1 MWRPGHD
8 EEFTSHAQRKGV
20 KIYLNGEFES
30 GKDLHIESDWTLR
43 DFLNACAQRLGTSMS
58 LKRVFNADGNDLDD
72 CMMIEDNDILFL
84 SNGDDF
90 IPPRL
95 DVGSVHMR
103 SGPSWESIPSVI
115 SGFKIGDVLGRG
127 GFGEVR
133 IGEHHLTGE
142 RVALKFLRKA
152 EIISMG
158 AAERTTTE
166 IQCLSALRH
175 AHIIRLMQHL
185 ESPHHVVLVF
195 EIMEGGD
202 LAKYLLTRQEE
213 AVKSGGLLS
222 TFPYAL
228 PEDEARHVFSQ
239 IISAIGYAHN
249 QHICHR
255 DLKLENILLKHA
267 DLSCVKIADFGL
279 SAFYRPGAMMKSSCG
294 TLSFLAPE
302 VFQGTSNAGPPLD
315 VWALGVILFA
325 LLCGRLPFEGPDL
338 AGTKRPRDTII
349 RSRISKGH
357 YKIEEGLSPEAKDLV
372 RRMLRVD
379 PSIRASV
386 PEIFSHVWMKST
398 TGATYDSSHSS
409 SHRDLVSPLSVMQK
423 LTVGAPS
430 TLPAPISNVVDTPT
444 PATGTYTQ
452 GSHGGGESLSS
463 VGGKMV
469 PSLLRAPPHPPRSED
484 EYDSFTGVLS
494 GPSSN
499 EMEHEDG
506 LETLDMD
513 RVVSRLANTSPISES
528 VEVVHS
534 HTPSRSRRASRTS
547 QDEESESVTSSPKP
561 SFVLVPLRRNPNNVA
576 KDTLLSPRRP
586 RTATGDITDSSDISN
601 MEVKA
606 DSDIVTS
613 VYRSGRHSN
622 AGDSISGKLL
632 SSRREGGGENG
643 HSPHSTTNSPSHG
656 TGKQRGFKK
665 ATSWNE
671 YDNKDTMGDYSVVH
685 TPRKTGGFIGESLE
699 YNASFVSPRT
709 NSSMGGR
716 TKHSSLHIAG
726 SASLKACTSA
736 SVPPRETGTHPPSH
750 MTESPT
756 TTRRKGALSSTAYG
770 SRQVGALQ
778 SATVGPRTNVS
789 NTPYSHHDP
798 SYLASAGKRAGTS
811 HKTNR
816 RQSESPH
823 IPGVNDDNVA

>member
-1 MWRPGHD
+1 
-8 EEFTSHAQRKGV
+8 
-20 KIYLNGEFES
+20 
-30 GKDLHIESDWTLR
+30 
-43 DFLNACAQRLGTSMS
+43 MS
-58 LKRVFNADGNDLDD
+58 LKRVFNADGHDIDD

-103 SGPSWESIPSVI
+103 GGHSWESIPSVI
-115 SGFKIGDVLGRG
+115 SGFKIGKVLGRG

-202 LAKYLLTRQEE
+202 LAKYLLDRQEE
-213 AVKSGGLLS
+213 AVKSGGTLS

-239 IISAIGYAHN
+239 IVSAIGYAHN

-255 DLKLENILLKHA
+255 DLKLENILLKTT

-302 VFQGTSNAGPPLD
+302 VFLGTSNAGPPLD

-349 RSRISKGH
+349 RTRISKGH

-372 RRMLRVD
+372 RRMMRVD

-386 PEIFSHVWMKST
+386 PEIFSHVWMKT
-398 TGATYDSSHSS
+398 TSGAPYDPSHSS
-409 SHRDLVSPLSVMQK
+409 SQRDLVSPMTGVQK
-423 LTVGAPS
+423 LSASAPG
-430 TLPAPISNVVDTPT
+430 TLPTPIAHSPNTCTTALADHMD
-444 PATGTYTQ
+444 GN
-452 GSHGGGESLSS
+452 GGGEESPMSTAS
-463 VGGKMV
+463 KMF
-469 PSLLRAPPHPPRSED
+469 PSLRTPPHPPRSED
-484 EYDSFTGVLS
+484 EYDSSTGVLT
-494 GPSSN
+494 GPSSS
-499 EMEHEDG
+499 EMEQDDG

-513 RVVSRLANTSPISES
+513 RVVSRLVGASPMSDS
-528 VEVVHS
+528 ADGGHRTPTR
-534 HTPSRSRRASRTS
+534 HLPGTPSRSRRESRTS
-547 QDEESESVTSSPKP
+547 QQDEESESVASSPKP
-561 SFVLVPLRRNPNNVA
+561 SFVLVPLRRNPNA
-576 KDTLLSPRRP
+576 APKDTLLSPRRP
-586 RTATGDITDSSDISN
+586 RTATGDFTDSWDSSIAD
-601 MEVKA
+601 VKA
-606 DSDIVTS
+606 ESDNHSTAP
-613 VYRSGRHSN
+613 RSGRHST
-622 AGDSISGKLL
+622 ASTTLSGKLMPL
-632 SSRREGGGENG
+632 RREGGENSHG
-643 HSPHSTTNSPSHG
+643 LSPICAASSPSHRS
-656 TGKQRGFKK
+656 GKQKGFKK
-665 ATSWNE
+665 TTSWTE
-671 YDNKDTMGDYSVVH
+671 HDDKDVQDDHNAIH
-685 TPRKTGGFIGESLE
+685 TPHKAGGTTGESSD
-699 YNASFVSPRT
+699 YNASFISPST
-709 NSSMGGR
+709 SSPGGVR
-716 TKHSSLHIAG
+716 TKHSPLHIAG
-726 SASLKACTSA
+726 SASLKTYSTTSSQA
-736 SVPPRETGTHPPSH
+736 RDTGTHAPSL
-750 MTESPT
+750 TTVSPT
-756 TTRRKGALSSTAYG
+756 TTRRKGAPSSSAYG
-770 SRQVGALQ
+770 SRQMGLSPLANSALR
-778 SATVGPRTNVS
+778 SPAA
-789 NTPYSHHDP
+789 NTPYPTYDP
-798 SYLASAGKRAGTS
+798 SHLAPSKRTGNS
-811 HKTNR
+811 HKSSR
-816 RQSESPH
+816 RRSDSPH
-823 IPGVNDDNVA
+823 ASRAEDNFAP